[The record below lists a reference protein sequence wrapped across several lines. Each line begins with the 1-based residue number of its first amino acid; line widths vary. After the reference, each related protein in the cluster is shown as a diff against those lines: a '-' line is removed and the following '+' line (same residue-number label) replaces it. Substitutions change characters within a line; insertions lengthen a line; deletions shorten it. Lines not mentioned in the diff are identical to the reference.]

1 MTKLIIQSIIRT
13 SLAIWFIIALVL
25 PETGPWTVTLLIIWY
40 LNDEIG
46 DLNIDILELK
56 ASKLESKIND
66 AIACTIAKE
75 KAQNNSKNSKFMQ
88 KLNDVM
94 DRHKKA

>member
-1 MTKLIIQSIIRT
+1 MTVNKNNMTKLIIQSIIRT
-13 SLAIWFIIALVL
+13 GLAIWFILALVL

-56 ASKLESKIND
+56 ANALESKIND
-66 AIACTIAKE
+66 AIKQAK
-75 KAQNNSKNSKFMQ
+75 QI
-88 KLNDVM
+88 
-94 DRHKKA
+94 